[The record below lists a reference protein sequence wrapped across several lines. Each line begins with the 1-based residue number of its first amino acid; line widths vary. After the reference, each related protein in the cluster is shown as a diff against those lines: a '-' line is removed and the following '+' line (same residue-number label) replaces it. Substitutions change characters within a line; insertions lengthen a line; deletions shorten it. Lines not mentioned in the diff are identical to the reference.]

1 VPPPDPTAL
10 AAHWEQLRGHP
21 LQSHTWL
28 ELAHAYAS
36 AGLAPQAAYAAGQFR
51 RLRPGEGTPVLPA
64 APAATADGIAGVSVG
79 STPAAA
85 AADALLLHPEAMPAR
100 AWAAALEGWLKHCP
114 GDWLSWLYLARLQ
127 DGTRQAVARSTQAAQ
142 QPRQDPA
149 PVTPNATALD
159 EALLQAEALEPIPGE
174 SRHWLGVWRLGS
186 GDAAGAVAALAPLI
200 DRQPPRHGSL
210 LQLGLALLR
219 NGNRAAAE
227 AAFSRASA
235 STNPAFLRLLAQ
247 RVYEHNYWQ
256 EAIAVLERA
265 LNLVPDDLASLVAL
279 ARLHWE
285 VYHLS
290 EAEALC
296 QRVLALDPANIE
308 VPYLLNALPGR
319 RGDAR
324 AHLAAV
330 EAHYA
335 SLGDPCSRLAS
346 SIAMASLYV
355 DDRTPEEIADLH
367 RRLCAPIEA
376 CITNDP
382 ITSDLTPSPITA
394 GGTDSYVGP
403 APPAS
408 AEHNGFS
415 RTKPE
420 PSNAPDSSPDTDP
433 ERPLRIGL
441 VSGDFHRQH
450 PVNLFML
457 PLLERLDRQL
467 FPVWVF
473 HTGSMHDEYTA
484 RARAAAH
491 RWIEAAQLDDTALRQ
506 RIQAERI
513 DILID
518 LAGHTSS
525 HRLGVF
531 ALRAAPV
538 QATFLGYPHSTG
550 LSRIDWLIGDAVVS
564 PAEHA
569 HLFSE
574 GIAQLPGSVFCW
586 RPVDDYPLPPARPTD
601 APLVLGSF
609 NNIMKLSPR
618 TIHLWAALLRD
629 LPEATLLLKAP
640 SLGDASVVERF
651 TGLFAT
657 EGIATDR
664 LRFEGPSE
672 LGEMM
677 HRYGAIDIALDPTP
691 YNGGTTT
698 LQALWMGV
706 PVISLLGG
714 NFVSRMGASFLAA
727 LGRPEWIASDET
739 HYRAIVRQ
747 LVAQLPAIR
756 QGRTELRQQ
765 MAASGLSDLDCYSRR
780 MEYLLRRMWQHHGN
794 NHTER
799 LLAAGD

>member
-1 VPPPDPTAL
+1 MRPESRIAEFWGRLRQQPTDTWVWRQL
-10 AAHWEQLRGHP
+10 AD
-21 LQSHTWL
+21 
-28 ELAHAYAS
+28 AYAD
-36 AGLAPQAAYAAGQFR
+36 AGLAPQQAYATRQVR
-51 RLRPGEGTPVLPA
+51 RLRPDWTAGEAPEARA
-64 APAATADGIAGVSVG
+64 AEDLLLRPT
-79 STPAAA
+79 TPAARSWA
-85 AADALLLHPEAMPAR
+85 IALQH
-100 AWAAALEGWLKHCP
+100 WLVGCP
-114 GDWLSWLYLARLQ
+114 GDWLSWLYLARLSAENDP
-127 DGTRQAVARSTQAAQ
+127 DGSAARGRAQ
-142 QPRQDPA
+142 
-149 PVTPNATALD
+149 
-159 EALLQAEALEPIPGE
+159 ALEPIAGE
-174 SRHWLGVWRLGS
+174 SLHWLGVWSLNG
-186 GDAAGAVAALAPLI
+186 GDHQRAIEALARLVDLRPL
-200 DRQPPRHGSL
+200 RHGSM

-219 NGNRAAAE
+219 SGNRPAAE
-227 AAFSRASA
+227 TAFSRASA
-235 STNPAFLRLLAQ
+235 SANPAFLRMLAQ

-265 LNLVPDDLASLVAL
+265 LSLAPDDLDSLLAL

-296 QRVLALDPANIE
+296 RRIISLDPGNVE

-330 EAHYA
+330 EDHYA
-335 SLGDPCSRLAS
+335 SLGDPGSRLAS

-355 DDRTPEEIADLH
+355 DDRTPEDVAELH

-376 CITNDP
+376 AAAANGSKVDANAESAWDP
-382 ITSDLTPSPITA
+382 
-394 GGTDSYVGP
+394 
-403 APPAS
+403 
-408 AEHNGFS
+408 N
-415 RTKPE
+415 
-420 PSNAPDSSPDTDP
+420 PD
-433 ERPLRIGL
+433 RPLRIGL

-457 PLLERLDRQL
+457 PLLERLDRQNV
-467 FPVWVF
+467 PVWVF

-484 RARAAAH
+484 RASAAASH
-491 RWIEAAQLDDTALRQ
+491 WIEAGQLHDTALRQ

-531 ALRAAPV
+531 AMRAAPV

-550 LSRIDWLIGDAVVS
+550 LSRIDWLIGDPVVA
-564 PAEHA
+564 PAEHG

-574 GIAQLPGSVFCW
+574 GIAQLPGNVFCW
-586 RPVDDYPLPPARPTD
+586 CPVDDYPLPSPRPIE

-609 NNIMKLSPR
+609 NNVMKLSPR
-618 TIHLWAALLRD
+618 TLRLWSAVLHD
-629 LPEATLLLKAP
+629 LPGATLLLKAP

-651 TGLFAT
+651 KGLFAA
-657 EGIATDR
+657 EGIGGER
-664 LRFEGPSE
+664 LAFEGPSE

-677 HRYGAIDIALDPTP
+677 QRYGAIDIALDPIP

-714 NFVSRMGASFLAA
+714 NFVGRMGASFLTA
-727 LGRPEWIASDET
+727 LGRPEWIAADDD
-739 HYRAIVRQ
+739 HYRAIARQ
-747 LVAQLPAIR
+747 LAAQLAEVR
-756 QGRTELRQQ
+756 VGRDALRQN
-765 MAASGLSDLDCYSRR
+765 MAASGLSDLPCYARR
-780 MEYLLRRMWQHHGN
+780 FERLLRRMWALHGEGS
-794 NHTER
+794 TAR
-799 LLAAGD
+799 LIVASD

>member
-1 VPPPDPTAL
+1 M
-10 AAHWEQLRGHP
+10 
-21 LQSHTWL
+21 S
-28 ELAHAYAS
+28 
-36 AGLAPQAAYAAGQFR
+36 
-51 RLRPGEGTPVLPA
+51 
-64 APAATADGIAGVSVG
+64 
-79 STPAAA
+79 
-85 AADALLLHPEAMPAR
+85 
-100 AWAAALEGWLKHCP
+100 CP

-127 DGTRQAVARSTQAAQ
+127 DNSAEPSPDVALTR
-142 QPRQDPA
+142 
-149 PVTPNATALD
+149 
-159 EALLQAEALEPIPGE
+159 AESLEPIPGE
-174 SRHWLGVWRLGS
+174 SRHWLGVWRLGN
-186 GDAAGAVAALAPLI
+186 GDATGAVAALAPLV

-219 NGNRAAAE
+219 SGNRPAAE

-265 LNLVPDDLASLVAL
+265 LSLAPDDLDSLLAL

-296 QRVLALDPANIE
+296 RRITTLDPGNVE

-330 EAHYA
+330 EEHYA
-335 SLGDPCSRLAS
+335 SVGDPGSRLAS

-355 DDRTPEEIADLH
+355 DDRTPEDVAELH

-376 CITNDP
+376 TAAANGSEVNANAKTARDP
-382 ITSDLTPSPITA
+382 
-394 GGTDSYVGP
+394 
-403 APPAS
+403 
-408 AEHNGFS
+408 N
-415 RTKPE
+415 
-420 PSNAPDSSPDTDP
+420 PD
-433 ERPLRIGL
+433 RPLRIGL

-457 PLLERLDRQL
+457 PLLERLDRQA

-484 RARAAAH
+484 RARAAASH
-491 RWIEAAQLDDTALRQ
+491 WIEAGQLDDTALRQ
-506 RIQAERI
+506 RIESEHI

-550 LSRIDWLIGDAVVS
+550 LSRIDWLIGDPVVA

-586 RPVDDYPLPPARPTD
+586 SPIDDYPLPPPRPMD

-609 NNIMKLSPR
+609 NNIMKLSPH
-618 TIHLWAALLRD
+618 TIRLWAALLHE
-629 LPEATLLLKAP
+629 LPRASLLLKAP
-640 SLGDASVVERF
+640 SLGDASVIERF
-651 TGLFAT
+651 RGLFAA
-657 EGIATDR
+657 EGIGGER
-664 LRFEGPSE
+664 LVFEGPEGLE
-672 LGEMM
+672 LMM
-677 HRYGAIDIALDPTP
+677 QRYGAIDLALDPTP

-714 NFVSRMGASFLAA
+714 NFVSRMGASFLTA
-727 LGRPEWIASDET
+727 LGRPEWIAADDNQ
-739 HYRAIVRQ
+739 YRAIALQ
-747 LVAQLPAIR
+747 LANQLPAIR
-756 QGRTELRQQ
+756 QGRAELRQQ
-765 MAASGLSDLDCYSRR
+765 MAASGLSDLPRYAREFER
-780 MEYLLRRMWQHHGN
+780 LLRRMWQHHARSDIN
-794 NHTER
+794 R
-799 LLAAGD
+799 LLAAD